1 MPACRTCLCDPCTRG
16 CPPPPK
22 LPLREHVRRWLS
34 AVANAEEK
42 RRAYEASTRG
52 GEASPGHRERLALD
66 LARSQE
72 RRALD
77 DMRAAAAEAFETAAR
92 P

>member
-1 MPACRTCLCDPCTRG
+1 MPACRTCLCDPCTKG

-22 LPLREHVRRWLS
+22 LPLREHVRLWLR

-52 GEASPGHRERLALD
+52 GTANPGLRELNALD
-66 LARSQE
+66 VARSQE
-72 RRALD
+72 RRALE
-77 DMRAAAAEAFETAAR
+77 DMRDAAAEAFEKAGRT
-92 P
+92 